1 MYHFFTNPMAYPHLR
16 QYGSDEGEL
25 RHISGSPERSYWNKR
40 SPGLPFLINGSGLYE
55 YGALHFSYVLDAY
68 AIEYGALHFSYI
80 LGGIVEAVVSES
92 AATVDSVSAAGS
104 LYQSLVGASTGA
116 VASTASVGKLVD
128 TTVTEAG
135 VATSSV
141 ALNMTLHALVES
153 TAEAVLY
160 VRVQGEE
167 TPVWVVN
174 TGLWAATRF
183 ENYPFDSYARI
194 GDRYFAASPDGLF
207 ELTGATDA
215 GSPIS
220 SSFML
225 KRDRAQSSQQKRV
238 DRVYVHGTS
247 DKKVEVRVVTPQGD
261 VYAYKSEVDLGDEVT
276 VQRVKLG
283 RGLVAQ
289 YWQLEVRN
297 VSGGDLEVDQIEVV
311 SLHTTRKIR
320 RER

>member
-1 MYHFFTNPMAYPHLR
+1 MYHFFANPLTYPTLR

-25 RHISGSPERSYWNKR
+25 RHISGSPEFSYWNKR
-40 SPGLPFLINGSGLYE
+40 SPGLPFLINGSGLFE
-55 YGALHFSYVLDAY
+55 YGALHLSYLLDAY
-68 AIEYGALHFSYI
+68 VIQYGALQFSYMF
-80 LGGIVEAVVSES
+80 GGIVEGSLSET
-92 AATVDSVSAAGS
+92 AAITSPVSAAGS
-104 LYQSLVGASTGA
+104 LYQSLISANNGVVTSTGA
-116 VASTASVGKLVD
+116 VGKLVD
-128 TTVTEAG
+128 TAVTNTAA
-135 VATSSV
+135 VASTTTAS
-141 ALNMTLHALVES
+141 MTLYALVAS
-153 TAEAVLY
+153 AAEAAMF

-167 TPVWVVN
+167 VPVWVVN

-194 GDRYFAASPDGLF
+194 GDRYFAASEEGLF

-220 SSFML
+220 SSVML

-261 VYAYKSEVDLGDEVT
+261 VHAYKSEVGLGDEVT

-297 VSGGDLEVDQIEVV
+297 VSGGDLELDQIEVV